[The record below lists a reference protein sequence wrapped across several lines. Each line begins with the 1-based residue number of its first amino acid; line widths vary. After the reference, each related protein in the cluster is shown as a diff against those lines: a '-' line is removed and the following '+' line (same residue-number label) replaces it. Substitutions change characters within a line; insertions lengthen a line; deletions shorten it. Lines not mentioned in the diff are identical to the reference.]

1 VATATETKK
10 RRPLR
15 WIVAAAAVVV
25 VVGAFGVYWEF
36 FRNDAPKKFA
46 VSTTP
51 AQPVDAATLAGT
63 WKPATGSQVGYRVRE
78 KLSELPAKS
87 DAVGRTSAVNG
98 SVVIDRQGDT
108 FTASNVQFQADLRQL
123 TSDRG
128 IRDQRMH
135 EYGLESDDFPTASFT
150 STKPVTIPSEAVQG
164 QKVTV
169 QSEGDL
175 TIHGVTK
182 HVTIPIDAKATGSQ
196 IELAGSLNFPLTDY
210 RISIPSFGGF
220 VTVDGDANL
229 EFHLL
234 LAK

>member
-1 VATATETKK
+1 MATTTVTKK

-15 WIVAAAAVVV
+15 WILAAAAVLV
-25 VVGAFGVYWEF
+25 VVGAFAIYWEF
-36 FRNDAPKKFA
+36 FRDDAPKKFA

-51 AQPVDAATLAGT
+51 AQPIDAATLPGT

-87 DAVGRTSAVNG
+87 DAVGRTSAVTG
-98 SVVIDRQGDT
+98 TVVIEGQGSN
-108 FTASNVQFQADLRQL
+108 FTARNVRFEADVRQL
-123 TSDRG
+123 TSDRSL
-128 IRDQRMH
+128 RDQRMH
-135 EYGLESDDFPTASFT
+135 EFGLESDKFPTATFGT
-150 STKPVTIPSEAVQG
+150 TKPISIPSEAVSG

-169 QSEGDL
+169 QAEGDL

-182 HVTIPIDAKATGSQ
+182 HVTIPIDAKANGAQ
-196 IELAGSLNFPLTDY
+196 IELVGSHNFQLSDY
-210 RISIPSFGGF
+210 KISIPSFGGF

-229 EFHLL
+229 EFRLL